1 MIIRRPVTDPLT
13 DSLTALPEDRRAEA
27 LRRFNIL
34 RQHLIDE
41 VPLTEVARVSGI
53 PLRTLQRWTSRYQ
66 RFGLAG
72 LARAPRSDAGQR
84 RLSSEL
90 VELIEG
96 LALHKPRLSTAAI
109 HRRIIPIVKSR
120 DWPVPSYATIH
131 SIVNSLDPALVTLAH
146 DGAAAYRDR
155 FEMIHRHRAERPN
168 AVWQTDHTQLDLI
181 ILDTNGAPVRPW
193 LTIVLDD
200 HSRAVAGYAVFVG
213 APSAIQTAL
222 ALRQA
227 IWRKDT
233 PSWPICGLPDVL
245 YTDHGSYFTS
255 KHLEQ
260 VAADLRIELVFSTVG
275 RPQGRGKIERFFGTI
290 NTELLPELPGALSNG
305 KPASPPRLSLG
316 ELEVAVKTFV
326 TAVYNARKHS
336 EIDVP
341 PNEAWRGDGWLPRM
355 PNSLE
360 QLDLLLVMAL
370 KTRQVRRDGIR
381 FQGLLYT
388 DPTLAAYVG
397 KTVNIRYDPRDITEL
412 RVFHRD
418 RFLCRAVSAHHAH
431 HTISLKD
438 IQQARTA
445 RRKALRNEITVKSRQ
460 ITEFLPKPAPPPSR
474 EKQNPVSPDAPRQKL
489 VLYKTDKTP

>member
-1 MIIRRPVTDPLT
+1 MSKRPLTDPLT
-13 DSLTALPEDRRAEA
+13 DTLTTLSDNRRAEA
-27 LRRFNIL
+27 LHRYNIL
-34 RQHLIDE
+34 RPHLIEE
-41 VPLTEVARVSGI
+41 VPLTKVARVSEV
-53 PLRTLQRWTSRYQ
+53 PLRTLQRWSARYH
-66 RFGLAG
+66 RDGIVG

-84 RLSSEL
+84 KMPSEL

-96 LALHKPRLSTAAI
+96 LALHKSRLSAAAI
-109 HRRIIPIVKSR
+109 HRRVKPIAEAR
-120 DWPVPSYATIH
+120 DWPVPSYATLH
-131 SIVNSLDPALVTLAH
+131 AIVEALDPALVALAH

-155 FEMIHRHRAERPN
+155 FEMIHRHRADKPN
-168 AVWQTDHTQLDLI
+168 AVWQADHTQLDLL
-181 ILDTNGAPVRPW
+181 ILDANGAPVRPW

-200 HSRAVAGYAVFVG
+200 HSRAVAGYSVFIG

-227 IWRKDT
+227 IWRKGT

-245 YTDHGSYFTS
+245 YTDHGSDFTS
-255 KHLEQ
+255 HHLEQ
-260 VAADLRIELVFSTVG
+260 VAADLRIEIVFSTVG
-275 RPQGRGKIERFFGTI
+275 RPQGRGKIEQFFGTI

-316 ELEVAVKTFV
+316 ELDAAAKAFV
-326 TAVYNARKHS
+326 TSTYNARTHG
-336 EIDVP
+336 EIGTS
-341 PNEAWRGDGWLPRM
+341 PNDAWRGDGWLPRM
-355 PNSLE
+355 PDSLE
-360 QLDLLLVMAL
+360 QLDLLLVMAV

-397 KTVNIRYDPRDITEL
+397 ATVSIRYDPRDITEL

-438 IQQARTA
+438 IQQARTT
-445 RRKALRNEITVKSRQ
+445 RRKTLRNEITVKSRKV
-460 ITEFLPKPAPPPSR
+460 TEFLPDPARPPRREEQKP
-474 EKQNPVSPDAPRQKL
+474 ETPDAPVQKL
-489 VLYKTDKTP
+489 ILYETDKKS